1 MKENNKRI
9 FAGVATL
16 ATLAALA
23 MPGAAMAADAD
34 GTITIDAGAGNTL
47 AGHSLTAYR
56 LASYTD
62 AKASEDG
69 TTLTSVSGNAVDA
82 ATEAWLKS
90 ALTASG
96 ATIKTGDSAAST
108 LMRLTTSSKTLL
120 TVADKLKDTAATSKV
135 TAVKSNVTATT
146 QSTTLTLPEG
156 YYLIVDSEG
165 VPILVSTTVGQA
177 TTMGG
182 ATLGRT
188 LVKTNT
194 TKILKEVKASD
205 GSWKHNVAVSNGDTR
220 DFRATFTVPSK
231 LSVDTLTI
239 TDIMT
244 GMSLVNGSLTL
255 NTVDSKG
262 AATPITPAA
271 DYYTTA
277 VDGSKI
283 TITGKHKLM
292 EDYEG
297 KQVRIAYKAK
307 ITNASKAAAATNTI
321 QVQQNLVPGIT
332 PPTTPPP
339 SDKDTAS
346 TYDVRLKKV
355 SAANP
360 STTLQGAQFRIHNDT
375 ADTWYTWT
383 ESTKQWSAAASED
396 KATTF
401 TTDKN
406 GVIDF
411 TNLGMGT
418 GNGRHRSAC
427 RGSSGTSS
435 RRIWNRRRRATA
447 GSTPGV
453 GTCLRAWPR
462 MDGRYSMFS
471 SLMAAWSPDG
481 FSFPLHAVRAGH
493 VGAGAGVCVHSAG
506 IFSRKRC
513 SCRHCPKSIRP
524 TPMNQHTIADMKSMT
539 IRAMKFSVT
548 GLFDRDLYCHLLS
561 QPLIIIPRMP

>member
-62 AKASEDG
+62 AKAGEDG

-297 KQVRIAYKAK
+297 KQVRIAYKTK

-383 ESTKQWSAAASED
+383 ESTKQWSAAAGED

-411 TNLGMGT
+411 TNLG
-418 GNGRHRSAC
+418 
-427 RGSSGTSS
+427 
-435 RRIWNRRRRATA
+435 A
-447 GSTPGV
+447 GQYTVNETKVP
-453 GTCLRAWPR
+453 
-462 MDGRYSMFS
+462 DGYFS
-471 SLMAAWSPDG
+471 SVKPSFTIKITDEGKITITGKSQDGLTTTVTDADGKTNTVTATVKNIDSLTQLPQTGAETMCILIFGAMAII
-481 FSFPLHAVRAGH
+481 LL
-493 VGAGAGVCVHSAG
+493 AGVTGFRAY
-506 IFSRKRC
+506 
-513 SCRHCPKSIRP
+513 SICHEHLDGALP
-524 TPMNQHTIADMKSMT
+524 TA
-539 IRAMKFSVT
+539 
-548 GLFDRDLYCHLLS
+548 
-561 QPLIIIPRMP
+561 

>member
-1 MKENNKRI
+1 MRENNKRI

-23 MPGAAMAADAD
+23 MPGAAMAADAT
-34 GTITIDAGAGNTL
+34 GTLTIDAGAGNTL
-47 AGHSLTAYR
+47 AGHSLTVYR

-62 AKASEDG
+62 AKASSDG
-69 TTLTSVSGNAVDA
+69 KTLTSVSGNAVDA

-90 ALTASG
+90 ALDASNV
-96 ATIKTGDSAAST
+96 TIKTGDSAAST

-120 TVADKLKDTAATSKV
+120 NVADKLKDTAATSKV

-146 QSTTLTLPEG
+146 QSTTLNLPEG
-156 YYLIVDSEG
+156 YYLIVDTEG

-182 ATLGRT
+182 ATLGQT
-188 LVKTNT
+188 LVKSNT
-194 TKILKEVKASD
+194 AKILKEVKSVD

-220 DFRATFTVPSK
+220 DFRATFTVPNK

-239 TDIMT
+239 TDTMT

-255 NTVDSKG
+255 NTVDSKD

-277 VDGSKI
+277 VDGNTV

-297 KQVRIAYKAK
+297 KQIRITYKAK

-321 QVQQNLVPGIT
+321 KVQQNLVPGIT

-339 SDKDTAS
+339 TDTNTAS
-346 TYDVRLKKV
+346 TYNVQLKKV

-360 STTLQGAQFRIHNDT
+360 NTTLQGAQFRIHNDT

-383 ESTKQWSAAASED
+383 ASTKQWSAAASED

-401 TTDKN
+401 TTDEN
-406 GVIDF
+406 GLIDF
-411 TNLGMGT
+411 TNLGAGTYTVNETKVPDGYFSSVKPSFTIKITDGGKITITGKSQAGLTTNVTDADGKTNTVTATVKNIDSITQLPQTGAETMGLLLFGAFAIILIATGT
-418 GNGRHRSAC
+418 GFKA
-427 RGSSGTSS
+427 
-435 RRIWNRRRRATA
+435 
-447 GSTPGV
+447 
-453 GTCLRAWPR
+453 
-462 MDGRYSMFS
+462 Y
-471 SLMAAWSPDG
+471 
-481 FSFPLHAVRAGH
+481 
-493 VGAGAGVCVHSAG
+493 
-506 IFSRKRC
+506 
-513 SCRHCPKSIRP
+513 SIRHEHLDGALP
-524 TPMNQHTIADMKSMT
+524 TA
-539 IRAMKFSVT
+539 
-548 GLFDRDLYCHLLS
+548 
-561 QPLIIIPRMP
+561 